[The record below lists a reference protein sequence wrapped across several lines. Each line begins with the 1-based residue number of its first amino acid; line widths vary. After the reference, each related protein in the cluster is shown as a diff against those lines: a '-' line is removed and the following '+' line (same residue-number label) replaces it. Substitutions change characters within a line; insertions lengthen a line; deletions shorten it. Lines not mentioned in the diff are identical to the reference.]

1 MSNVKVLL
9 AEDEFMVRFVVAEEM
24 RDLGWEVLE
33 METADDA
40 IAAIDAGLRFDL
52 LVTDINMPGG
62 ADGIDL
68 ACITRD
74 LVEDVRIVIMSG
86 RPQGDLQ
93 KYCDIY
99 LQKPFGNI
107 GERFSALM
115 GGAGATLADPRNG

>member
-9 AEDEFMVRFVVAEEM
+9 AEDEAMVRFVDAEEM
-24 RDLGWEVLE
+24 RDLGWEVVE
-33 METADDA
+33 MDTADDA

-68 ACITRD
+68 ARITRGALND
-74 LVEDVRIVIMSG
+74 ARIVIMSG

-99 LQKPFGNI
+99 LQKPFGDI
-107 GERFSALM
+107 GERFRALM
-115 GGAGATLADPRNG
+115 ARSG